1 MKYLIKVLV
10 KTIIRTII
18 SIFLFPFL
26 LFKYNLVDKEIK
38 YFLRYIKINVVYFQ
52 KFRTLPNLNKP
63 DSFNEYINRYKFF
76 EIPSAI
82 ELSDKLQAKD
92 IVSKFITTLKT
103 EKVWG
108 KFSFSIFKEK
118 GVYKLNSDSGGVY
131 IRNDVRNFFSETN
144 MLIRFLIPY
153 GWWVGEWPYPMIQTK
168 IFKEEFLDELSDI
181 ADYKFFCVNGKV
193 VGCHYIYDRHKETKT
208 KELWIDINGCAF
220 EWQIYDSFD
229 VGNSDDWV
237 KPDSWFEMIKKSE
250 DLSKKF
256 EFVRVDLYNTSKGV
270 FFGELTFWPQ
280 AGYYKGRDIDKL
292 WGAIKIKLK

>member
-1 MKYLIKVLV
+1 LFV
-10 KTIIRTII
+10 K
-18 SIFLFPFL
+18 FYFFNKGLNPFW
-26 LFKYNLVDKEIK
+26 
-38 YFLRYIKINVVYFQ
+38 RYIRVNVVYFQ
-52 KFRTLPNLNKP
+52 KFTTLPNLNKP

-76 EIPSAI
+76 DIPSAI

-92 IVSKFITTLKT
+92 IVSKFVTTLKT

-153 GWWVGEWPYPMIQTK
+153 GWWVGEWPYRMIQTK
-168 IFKEEFLDELSDI
+168 IFKEEFLDELSDL

-193 VGCHYIYDRHKETKT
+193 IGCHYIYDRHKETKT

-250 DLSKKF
+250 VLSKKF

-292 WGAIKIKLK
+292 WETIKIKLK